1 MLLERTQLTLRYADP
16 GEETAAL
23 EDYLSLCLR
32 WLDEGLKACPK
43 EIGGL
48 FQSYT
53 SARFVELFSFMSND
67 SSRVASLFRKF
78 CSDTDFASS
87 LVSALSRQ
95 GHYAGEIA
103 GMSEVLKGAPSAS
116 ISLSTSQ
123 RQLKEISANIKLNF
137 KALRVHEK
145 NDAFIP
151 AFSTCM
157 HRAAAVLLAQ
167 QQVNL

>member
-1 MLLERTQLTLRYADP
+1 MTLRYADP
-16 GEETAAL
+16 GEESAAL

-53 SARFVELFSFMSND
+53 STRFVELFSFMSND

-95 GHYAGEIA
+95 GHYTGEIA
-103 GMSEVLKGAPSAS
+103 GMSEVIKTSPSSS
-116 ISLSTSQ
+116 IISPRSSQ
-123 RQLKEISANIKLNF
+123 GELKEISAKIKSSF
-137 KALRVHEK
+137 KALRAIEK
-145 NDAFIP
+145 NDAFVP

-157 HRAAAVLLAQ
+157 HRAAAVILAQ
-167 QQVNL
+167 TQVKRIGNS